1 MDMSSLAR
9 AGASGLLSASCN
21 RPKIGAMHMPQLKAA
36 YDALRAWADEHR
48 KASAVIAGFLVGVAV
63 GAIMF

>member
-1 MDMSSLAR
+1 M
-9 AGASGLLSASCN
+9 G
-21 RPKIGAMHMPQLKAA
+21 KLKDA

-48 KASAVIAGFLVGVAV
+48 KASAVIASFVVGVAV

>member
-1 MDMSSLAR
+1 
-9 AGASGLLSASCN
+9 
-21 RPKIGAMHMPQLKAA
+21 MPINVKLKVA

>member
-1 MDMSSLAR
+1 MD
-9 AGASGLLSASCN
+9 
-21 RPKIGAMHMPQLKAA
+21 QLKNV
-36 YDALRAWADEHR
+36 YDAMRAWADEHR